1 MENFISAKEF
11 PVLFEHP
18 NPQPPLLEDF
28 TLILGPCA
36 VESELQIYQIAEAL
50 NQRGIR
56 YLRGGAFKPR
66 TRPQDFKGL
75 GEQGLQYMQKAAK
88 QHNLKVVTEV
98 MSESDLE
105 MVANYA
111 DILQIGTRN
120 MFNYSL
126 LKKLGTINK
135 PILLKRGFSATVKE
149 YLHAAE
155 YILAGGNR
163 QIILCERGIR
173 SHDPLMRNVLDLASA
188 IAIKQATGLPVII
201 DPSHATGIPAL
212 VAPLTLAAQVSGLDG
227 AIIEMS
233 LAPEHATCDG
243 HQAITL
249 TQLDTILQKVH
260 ALKTLNQTSA
270 YSII

>member
-1 MENFISAKEF
+1 MHNLISAKEY
-11 PVLFEHP
+11 PVLFEQP
-18 NPQPPLLEDF
+18 NPIPQFEDF

-36 VESELQIYQIAEAL
+36 VESELQIYQVAEAIS
-50 NQRGIR
+50 QRGIR
-56 YLRGGAFKPR
+56 YMRGGAFKPR
-66 TRPQDFKGL
+66 TRPQDFQGL
-75 GEQGLQYMQKAAK
+75 GEIGLQYMQKAAK

-105 MVANYA
+105 MVAHYA
-111 DILQIGTRN
+111 DIIQLGTRN

-163 QIILCERGIR
+163 QVILCERGIR
-173 SHDPLMRNVLDLASA
+173 SHDPMMRNVLDLASA
-188 IAIKQATGLPVII
+188 IAIKQATGLTMII

-233 LAPEHATCDG
+233 LAPEQAACDG

-249 TQLDTILQKVH
+249 AQLDTILQQVK
-260 ALKTLNQTSA
+260 ALKALSQTSTCK
-270 YSII
+270 II